1 MATEARISWS
11 VNYRLRLAPRF
22 ISLLLLPF
30 ASIAA
35 DRLPRHA
42 VLGASVIEK
51 GGVRI
56 NWIRAGSPAERGG
69 LRPDDVIVSLDGRE
83 VQTPAEFV
91 SRIKSEPTGR
101 PIPFEIRRGGA
112 ELPLNVT
119 LEAAPD
125 EHDPQVDTFYESI
138 LVDGALRRTLM
149 TMPKRTAAP
158 RPAVLIIGGIG
169 CYSIDN
175 ATDPQDAYMRLAHD
189 LGRKGLA
196 ALRLEKSGIGDSQG
210 PPCMTV
216 DFASEMHS
224 YDVALRTLERDPR
237 VDSRRVYVFGHSI
250 GSLIA
255 PRLANSGAVAG
266 VVVAEAVGRNWIEYE
281 LWNLRRQLE
290 LAGDPPEQVD
300 AKLAVKEV
308 CMHRLLIE
316 KEAEPR
322 IEKTEPACKDVNL
335 YPAPA
340 SYLQQVAALNI
351 AEPWTKL
358 AAPLLAIYGTADFV
372 TAEADHRRIVDI
384 VNGRRPGGA
393 TLKLVDG
400 MDHRL
405 DAAGT
410 PQEAYDMRVKQG
422 RSGPYEERFSAAIL
436 EWLCKTEV
444 CAAPGG

>member
-1 MATEARISWS
+1 
-11 VNYRLRLAPRF
+11 LAPRF

>member
-1 MATEARISWS
+1 
-11 VNYRLRLAPRF
+11 
-22 ISLLLLPF
+22 
-30 ASIAA
+30 
-35 DRLPRHA
+35 
-42 VLGASVIEK
+42 
-51 GGVRI
+51 
-56 NWIRAGSPAERGG
+56 
-69 LRPDDVIVSLDGRE
+69 
-83 VQTPAEFV
+83 
-91 SRIKSEPTGR
+91 
-101 PIPFEIRRGGA
+101 
-112 ELPLNVT
+112 
-119 LEAAPD
+119 
-125 EHDPQVDTFYESI
+125 
-138 LVDGALRRTLM
+138 
-149 TMPKRTAAP
+149 
-158 RPAVLIIGGIG
+158 
-169 CYSIDN
+169 
-175 ATDPQDAYMRLAHD
+175 
-189 LGRKGLA
+189 
-196 ALRLEKSGIGDSQG
+196 
-210 PPCMTV
+210 
-216 DFASEMHS
+216 MHS

>member
-1 MATEARISWS
+1 
-11 VNYRLRLAPRF
+11 LAPRF

-189 LGRKGLA
+189 LGRKGFA

-316 KEAEPR
+316 KEAEPG

>member
-11 VNYRLRLAPRF
+11 VNYRPRLAPRF
-22 ISLLLLPF
+22 VSLLLLSF
-30 ASIAA
+30 TSMAA

-42 VLGASVIEK
+42 VLGASVMEK

-56 NWIRAGSPAERGG
+56 SGIRAGSPAERGG
-69 LRPDDVIVSLDGRE
+69 LRADDVIVSLDGRE

-91 SRIKSEPTGR
+91 SRIKSEPVGR
-101 PIPFEIRRGGA
+101 PVPFEIRRRG
-112 ELPLNVT
+112 EEMSLNIT
-119 LEAAPD
+119 LDAAPD

-138 LVDGALRRTLM
+138 LVDGALRRTLV
-149 TMPKRTAAP
+149 TMPKGTAAP
-158 RPAVLIIGGIG
+158 RPAVLIVGGIG

-189 LGRKGLA
+189 LGRRGFA
-196 ALRLEKSGIGDSQG
+196 ALRLEKSGVGDSQG

-216 DFASEMHS
+216 DFVSEMHS
-224 YDVALRTLERDPR
+224 YDIALRALQRDPR
-237 VDSRRVYVFGHSI
+237 VDSRRVYLFGHSI

-266 VVVAEAVGRNWIEYE
+266 VIVAEAVGRNWIEYE
-281 LWNLRRQLE
+281 LWNMRRQLE
-290 LAGDPPEQVD
+290 LAGDPPDQVD

-316 KEAEPR
+316 KQAEPV
-322 IEKTEPACKDVNL
+322 IETTEPACKDVNR

-340 SYLQQVAALNI
+340 SYLQQVAASNV

-358 AAPLLAIYGTADFV
+358 ATPVLAIYGTGDFV
-372 TAEADHRRIVDI
+372 TADADHRRIVDI
-384 VNGRRPGGA
+384 VNTRRPGEA
-393 TLKLVDG
+393 TLKLIEG
-400 MDHRL
+400 MDHHL

-436 EWLCKTEV
+436 DWLCEREACV
-444 CAAPGG
+444 APGG